1 MESHGSSGIPA
12 ERCAP
17 SGPMVANRP
26 HPSNY
31 AFIVHFLQG
40 QLCNREARVLDFGCG
55 TGDLVRDLRLAGFDA
70 YGADV
75 FYEGAS
81 FEQLDGD
88 ELLAGGYIRQI
99 GPGDELPFPE
109 NFFDAVVSHMV
120 IEHVEDLNAVV
131 DQAHRVLRPGGLAYH
146 QFPTLEVIREGH
158 FGVPLSH
165 RLRPGALRT
174 RYMILAR
181 RMGLYSSAVHAETP
195 EAWAAHALAWID
207 SYCVYRTRREVEA
220 SFERRFAIA
229 GRPEV
234 EYCRFR
240 AAQTGPPWLERLLG
254 VSMLKPLFQLVFRRV
269 AFASYHLV
277 ALEQGSEQM
286 G

>member
-1 MESHGSSGIPA
+1 
-12 ERCAP
+12 
-17 SGPMVANRP
+17 MVANRP

-40 QLCNREARVLDFGCG
+40 QLCDREARVLDFGCG

-88 ELLAGGYIRQI
+88 ELLAGGYIRRI

-120 IEHVEDLNAVV
+120 IEHVENLNAVV
-131 DQAHRVLRPGGLAYH
+131 DQAHRVLKPGGLAYH

-181 RMGLYSSAVHAETP
+181 RMGLYSSAAKCSCAAYTEIP
-195 EAWAAHALAWID
+195 EAWAADALAWMD
-207 SYCVYRTRREVEA
+207 RYCVYRSRHEVEA
-220 SFERRFAIA
+220 SFERRFAIID
-229 GRPEV
+229 RPEV

-240 AAQTGPPWLERLLG
+240 AARTGPPWLKRLLG
-254 VSMLKPLFQLVFRRV
+254 VSILAPLFQLVFRRV

-277 ALEQGSEQM
+277 ALERGSEQM